1 MLSGPDACTDAC
13 GGREKG
19 FLTDQLGKIVRAMQ
33 PGRPAEPISK
43 KAQKLAERS
52 HERYRSPI
60 PRSPSMEQKLERS
73 PLRRLSPDGPQSE
86 RLAKQKLAQTEIVQ
100 FQQMV
105 EEMYSKTC
113 GWCFILCLGNILALI
128 CCLETTR
135 KYPLNYAILFGLTL
149 GNGGL
154 VGLACQLYTAPSII
168 LAVSLTAVT
177 LLSLT
182 LYAAFGGKDLTDITD
197 MSIYLFTGLMVLCF
211 SMFFLSIMQLIGFD
225 LPWVQKVIAVCGTV
239 LFSFYIVFDTQM
251 IMGGYGGHKMEFS
264 LDDYVFAALNL
275 YLDIIN
281 LFMYILQ
288 IVGSFTR
295 IMLALQNQVGV
306 DLEQKVPMAD
316 SSKGLPARGK
326 GILARGKGQQAS
338 LVKAPPDEETEELL
352 RFLDGK
358 GGFEIDL
365 GGVGRQ
371 IDGFTRKGLPQEDA
385 LGLLQEVLD
394 RGPSVKNPTSFIRFK
409 LKARLAVMGVSLD
422 TPVDE
427 HAKLLKRIEWLNDY
441 GGVQKD
447 INYNKVVAALEQV
460 GLESAMR
467 ILKDLEDQAAG
478 VADPNEFILSSLKK
492 PVGPTG
498 GASGSSD
505 GGIPKEEPLTSLEA
519 LNKFIHFVSK
529 GGRSVQPSEVAD
541 ALDALGPARVMRI
554 LKDMEEHGLGL
565 DDPVSY
571 VKAAAKMSGHLVV
584 KKEVDSFESE
594 DHSVDDVSKLTSRM
608 KWLNEFGGLSKKI
621 AIDEVIGALYCLGLA
636 PSMSILRSL
645 QERGAS
651 VADPTRYIK
660 QAVQHAN
667 RTMAKDEDEE
677 EDVEVEE
684 EEVEV
689 EVEEEEEESVKAKEE
704 VPADE
709 VEDWLAWAA
718 DEEPKLKRQKRMT
731 SGASAGPKVK
741 FEPQEPSV
749 SHPLSPQEKVMQV
762 RSYALKN
769 SLRLDDQCLKTLSR
783 LPCSKATDLID
794 EVLRGGRNRRGVANP
809 SKYLLRAVQMSCVGL
824 GVEQGLA
831 MELAVS
837 LGLVLNNDAL
847 DELASIPRKA
857 SHAIIRQLAASP
869 NRVSPM
875 DFICEEVEKCRTQ
888 LRWQSQ

>member
-1 MLSGPDACTDAC
+1 MCLPKLLLKENRLEHPPQTVPCIGDSCCVGSTCMNLPGLGCKASRGRTQCVGSSALSMKEGVCQLPPEQQKDFLPPSPPPSVIQHV
-13 GGREKG
+13 GGEGGATPSGGGIPVVPIAIGLVVANVLIWGAIWCIKKKRNGYSNYSSDEEDTAPLAKDHRRS
-19 FLTDQLGKIVRAMQ
+19 LDQLFICFD
-33 PGRPAEPISK
+33 PLEF
-43 KAQKLAERS
+43 
-52 HERYRSPI
+52 PI
-60 PRSPSMEQKLERS
+60 P
-73 PLRRLSPDGPQSE
+73 
-86 RLAKQKLAQTEIVQ
+86 EIR
-100 FQQMV
+100 V
-105 EEMYSKTC
+105 E
-113 GWCFILCLGNILALI
+113 
-128 CCLETTR
+128 
-135 KYPLNYAILFGLTL
+135 
-149 GNGGL
+149 
-154 VGLACQLYTAPSII
+154 
-168 LAVSLTAVT
+168 
-177 LLSLT
+177 
-182 LYAAFGGKDLTDITD
+182 
-197 MSIYLFTGLMVLCF
+197 
-211 SMFFLSIMQLIGFD
+211 
-225 LPWVQKVIAVCGTV
+225 
-239 LFSFYIVFDTQM
+239 
-251 IMGGYGGHKMEFS
+251 
-264 LDDYVFAALNL
+264 
-275 YLDIIN
+275 
-281 LFMYILQ
+281 
-288 IVGSFTR
+288 
-295 IMLALQNQVGV
+295 
-306 DLEQKVPMAD
+306 
-316 SSKGLPARGK
+316 
-326 GILARGKGQQAS
+326 
-338 LVKAPPDEETEELL
+338 
-352 RFLDGK
+352 
-358 GGFEIDL
+358 
-365 GGVGRQ
+365 
-371 IDGFTRKGLPQEDA
+371 
-385 LGLLQEVLD
+385 
-394 RGPSVKNPTSFIRFK
+394 
-409 LKARLAVMGVSLD
+409 
-422 TPVDE
+422 
-427 HAKLLKRIEWLNDY
+427 
-441 GGVQKD
+441 D

-498 GASGSSD
+498 GEGWRLGVDRPTAH
-505 GGIPKEEPLTSLEA
+505 LLEGLELFWQA

-645 QERGAS
+645 QDGR
-651 VADPTRYIK
+651 
-660 QAVQHAN
+660 
-667 RTMAKDEDEE
+667 
-677 EDVEVEE
+677 
-684 EEVEV
+684 
-689 EVEEEEEESVKAKEE
+689 AKEE

-731 SGASAGPKVK
+731 SGASAGPK
-741 FEPQEPSV
+741 EPSV

-824 GVEQGLA
+824 GLKPSLCGNGLA